1 MPTLSSFGGGSAR
14 GFGRNLTSAAG
25 PAGVDE
31 LFSLFSLNSSEVTI
45 TSSGTTPSF
54 GFSITNGF
62 MTAGDAS
69 GFAYPLS
76 GTSSLDPTG
85 GVDWLI
91 QATVLLTDRCSDPS
105 IAVWPVTS
113 GRSAPQWNWGVQTS
127 RISAQ
132 LNCNSYNG
140 LYGTSIAD
148 TGAGSLG
155 TSYYHAGARL
165 TYHFWY
171 APSIGA
177 TKSRLTDSLNDW
189 SVTGTRLGSRSSS
202 ISQTFGSSTPVYWG
216 LGSDFDGV
224 SLGTTSTNF
233 TQVRIRSMPSG
244 YNSPG
249 SVPIAP

>member
-1 MPTLSSFGGGSAR
+1 MPFGFTRSVLG
-14 GFGRNLTSAAG
+14 TSP
-25 PAGVDE
+25 PAPAPVGVDDQFT
-31 LFSLFSLNSSEVTI
+31 LYSLNSSDVTI
-45 TSSGTTPSF
+45 TSSGTTPAY
-54 GFSITNGF
+54 GFSGTEGF
-62 MTAGDAS
+62 MTAGNAT

-85 GVDWLI
+85 GVDWLV
-91 QATVLLTDRCSDPS
+91 QVTVLLTDRCSDPA

-113 GRSAPQWNWGVQTS
+113 GRSAPLWNWGVQSS

-132 LNCNSYNG
+132 LNCNSYNA

-148 TGAGSLG
+148 SSAGSLG

-165 TYHFWY
+165 TLHFWY

-177 TKSRLTDSLNDW
+177 TKSRLTDSPGDW
-189 SVTGTRLGSRSSS
+189 SVTGTRLGSRSSN
-202 ISQTFGSSTPVYWG
+202 IFQTFGSSTPVYWG
-216 LGSDFDGV
+216 LGSDFDGA

-249 SVPIAP
+249 SVPTAP